1 MKAKSFSNQQINVQ
15 FIITQYKSPYL
26 EQKPSQESV
35 IHVVHSCHTYFT
47 RIVLNNA
54 RTTYNFIQNPRKKCM
69 IMSKFLISMIFA
81 FMFIDST
88 VKISHLKGEWY
99 FALAGT
105 ALQCS
110 RLFNVTVVQSA
121 WYIMQLGYFRVFY
134 VLIYRNSEYIV

>member
-35 IHVVHSCHTYFT
+35 IDVVHSCHTYFT
-47 RIVLNNA
+47 RVVLNNA
-54 RTTYNFIQNPRKKCM
+54 KTTYNFIHNPRKKCT

-81 FMFIDST
+81 FMFIDLT

-110 RLFNVTVVQSA
+110 RLFNITVVQSA